1 MIASFPKIFAIG
13 QRYTEK
19 LFDGEVE
26 ITEKIDGSQIGFGVI
41 DGALHIRSKG
51 AIIHVDNPDKMF
63 GLAVDVIKSVQHLL
77 IDDVVYYGEYLQ
89 KPRHNVIHYGRVPE
103 NNIALF
109 GMMNF
114 KRQEH
119 WGHEYIKQE
128 ADKIGLET
136 VWLIHKGKIH
146 SIDELKINLS
156 RISALGKE
164 KIEGFVVK
172 NYSQQLM
179 LGGMIIPIL
188 AGKYVSED
196 FKEVHKKNW
205 RMENTGKGKWEV
217 YKEGFT
223 TQARWL
229 KAIHYLRDCGQLEEG
244 PKDIGKLIKRIQQ
257 DITEEETQ
265 NIKEWLFD
273 NFGGEIMRQAVRGF
287 PEWYKDYLMSK
298 ILPEIKECK

>member
-1 MIASFPKIFAIG
+1 MINSFPKIFAIG

-26 ITEKIDGSQIGFGVI
+26 ITEKVDGSQIGFGVI
-41 DGALHIRSKG
+41 DGTLHIRSKG
-51 AIIHVDNPDKMF
+51 ATIHVDNPDKMF
-63 GLAVDVIKSVQHLL
+63 TLAVDVIRSIQHLL

-89 KPRHNVIHYGRVPE
+89 KPRHNVIHYGRVPQ

-114 KRQEH
+114 KKQEY
-119 WGHEYIKQE
+119 WSHEYIKQE
-128 ADKIGLET
+128 ADKLGLET
-136 VWLIHKGKIH
+136 VWLIHKGKIN

-229 KAIHYLRDCGQLEEG
+229 KAIHYLRDCGQLEQS
-244 PKDIGKLIKRIQQ
+244 PKDIGKLIKRIQT
-257 DITEEETQ
+257 DITEEEAQ

-273 NFGGEIMRQAVRGF
+273 NFSGEIMRQAVRGF

-298 ILPEIKECK
+298 VLPNEPGTV